1 LHNKEKK
8 IAIVSGPTG
17 GHFFPALSIGDSL
30 IERGIKV
37 KFFVPEREFVIN
49 WLNKRNYNFSIIPEV
64 KISKKNAFIVP
75 FQFLYSIFKCL
86 ILIQNGNFIAIVG
99 TGSYT
104 TFPFLVA
111 GKILRKN
118 IYLHEQNYIP
128 GKVTKVFSIFS
139 EKTFLTFP
147 YVNKLPEK
155 KVVVTGFPLLKE
167 FKIHI
172 SKEEI
177 IEKFFLDKDKK
188 VIVVFGG
195 SQSAYFLNKLITFN
209 IDYLVCKKNFQI
221 IIIAGR
227 EKTKIEEVFLKKE
240 GKGIV
245 FDFYYNMNELYSIA
259 DIVISRAGA
268 GTISELTYWKIPS
281 ILIPYPFAGG
291 HQLFNAKFLQEKG
304 ACFLLPQNE
313 EIVYNFSIYFE
324 KFLENY
330 NKIKKA
336 LEEVKIYDDGKI
348 VNIITGA
355 LNEKK

>member
-1 LHNKEKK
+1 MHNKEKK

-30 IERGIKV
+30 IEKGIKV
-37 KFFVPEREFVIN
+37 KFFVPERGFIIN

-64 KISKKNAFIVP
+64 KISKKNVFIVP
-75 FQFLYSIFKCL
+75 FKFLYNVLKCFIF
-86 ILIQNGNFIAIVG
+86 IQKENFVAIVG

-111 GKILRKN
+111 GKILRKD

-128 GKVTKVFSIFS
+128 GKVTKFFSILS
-139 EKTFLTFP
+139 RRTFLTFP
-147 YVNKLPEK
+147 YRNKLPEK

-177 IEKFFLDKDKK
+177 IENFFLDKNKK

-195 SQSAYFLNKLITFN
+195 SQSASFLNKLITSN
-209 IDYLVCKKNFQI
+209 IDYFVKKNDFHI
-221 IIIAGR
+221 IIIAGK
-227 EKTKIEEVFLKKE
+227 EKVKVEEIFFKK
-240 GKGIV
+240 KVSGIV

-291 HQLFNAKFLQEKG
+291 HQFFNAMFLQEKD
-304 ACFLLPQNE
+304 ACFLIPQRE
-313 EIVYNFSIYFE
+313 EIVYNFPLYFE
-324 KFLENY
+324 KFLGNY
-330 NKIKKA
+330 EKIKKA
-336 LEEVKIYDDGKI
+336 LEKVKIYDDGKI